1 MQRHWILYPLAF
13 ASLTGLLARPAVS
26 QEVRPL
32 VELSRPN
39 AVGNCDTGLKMPSSG
54 PWPTDEAGEPVVA
67 VNPIHPNNIVAAWM
81 QGHSQDIVAAVTL
94 DGGQTWE
101 RIPIPL
107 TTCSGGP
114 FLGTGDPWLSFAP
127 NGDLY
132 AVAVIGN
139 SLSKRGIG
147 VSKSGDGG
155 LHWSAA
161 LLIPESVIVADHPSL
176 TADPKDARFVYAIW
190 NNLGIAVFSRTTDG
204 GLTWKPA
211 RTIVQNKVPQSYI
224 QFSQIL
230 VLPNG
235 TLVDIYEFKKYPKTD
250 KPVVNLQVRRST
262 NHGRTWSAPR
272 NAVTMTPLLRAGI
285 GFTLVVD
292 PKTGQFVSD
301 PTNPSFA
308 VDRHNGSLYAVWEDG
323 RFSDFQ
329 YPDTAF
335 AMSADG
341 GLTWSVPIR
350 VNRTPL
356 DIVQANRQAFLPSIA
371 VAEDGTIGVSY
382 YDFRFN
388 DPNPGLPT
396 DHWLVLCHPSSA
408 RPATSPANWGS
419 EVRLTD
425 SSFNME
431 VVVPTMVGKFIGD
444 YFGLATAGDDF
455 VSVFTQ
461 PDHDN
466 VNTIFVR
473 RIKP

>member
-1 MQRHWILYPLAF
+1 MRRSRLMEAKPGSVFQYHLRLAQ
-13 ASLTGLLARPAVS
+13 AGLSSVPAI
-26 QEVRPL
+26 RGFRL
-32 VELSRPN
+32 DR
-39 AVGNCDTGLKMPSSG
+39 T
-54 PWPTDEAGEPVVA
+54 
-67 VNPIHPNNIVAAWM
+67 
-81 QGHSQDIVAAVTL
+81 VT
-94 DGGQTWE
+94 
-101 RIPIPL
+101 
-107 TTCSGGP
+107 
-114 FLGTGDPWLSFAP
+114 
-127 NGDLY
+127 LY
-132 AVAVIGN
+132 AVAVIGD

-161 LLIPESVIVADHPSL
+161 LVIPKSVIVADHPSL
-176 TADPKDARFVYAIW
+176 TADPRDARFVYAVW
-190 NNLGIAVFSRTTDG
+190 NNLGMAVFSRTTDS

-211 RTIVQNKVPQSYI
+211 RTMVRNNDPQSYI

-235 TLVDIYEFKKYPKTD
+235 TLLDPYEFKEHPKSD

-272 NAVTMTPLLRAGI
+272 NAVTMTPIFRAGI

-308 VDRHNGSLYAVWEDG
+308 VDRRNGILYAVWEDG
-323 RFSDFQ
+323 RFSNFQ
-329 YPDTAF
+329 YPDIAF

-356 DIVQANRQAFLPSIA
+356 DIPPANRQAFFPSIA
-371 VAEDGTIGVSY
+371 VAEEGTIGVSY

-396 DHWLVLCHPSSA
+396 DNWLVLCHPSSA
-408 RPATSPANWGS
+408 RPATDPANWDN

-431 VVVPTMVGKFIGD
+431 AVVPTIVRGQFIGD

-466 VNTIFVR
+466 VNMIFVR
-473 RIKP
+473 RVKPY